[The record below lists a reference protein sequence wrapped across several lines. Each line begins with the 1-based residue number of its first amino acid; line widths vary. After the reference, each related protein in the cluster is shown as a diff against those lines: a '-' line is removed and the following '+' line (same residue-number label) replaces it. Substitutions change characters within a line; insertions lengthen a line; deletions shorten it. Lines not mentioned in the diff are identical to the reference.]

1 MNTVVGIPARNEAA
15 TVAAV
20 AHAADAGL
28 QQAFPTDT
36 NTIVLADNGSTDGTP
51 EQFLAAK
58 TRARQLVVQSGGS
71 GTGKGT
77 NVLALVRLALECHAD
92 RLILL
97 DADVRSAQPIWI
109 SRLAAAVDDE
119 APTLAVPTYRRNRYE
134 ANTTNHLASPLVAA
148 LFGTPLQQPIG
159 GEFALNKALLRRVE
173 QWQRPA
179 SASLYGIDIWLT
191 ANTMREGSRIV
202 EVPLGAKLH
211 NSPFPKILHLP
222 LQVLDSLFHVT
233 LCLDAPRPANMDVP
247 IARREAVAT
256 AAVRQDPALV
266 SHVAATVSG
275 YLATN
280 AAEVRQHFPN
290 VAGLPSAPWG
300 LRINTQDWPDLLAD
314 AVDTLARGQ
323 FQIARDHLIGLYV
336 NRVLSFWDEIS
347 DLTGVEIDSLLDR
360 QASDTVKVM
369 ADRSITFD
377 RSAVPTGTADFDRGR
392 WAGIQ

>member
-1 MNTVVGIPARNEAA
+1 MNIVVGIPARNEAA
-15 TVAAV
+15 TVATV

-28 QQAFPTDT
+28 REAFPTGT

-51 EQFLAAK
+51 ERFLAAG
-58 TRARQLVVQSGGS
+58 TGTSQRVIASGGT

-77 NVLALVRLALECHAD
+77 NVLALVRLALECQAD

-97 DADVRSAQPIWI
+97 DADVRSGQPDWI

-159 GEFALNKALLRRVE
+159 GEFALNRALLERVVE
-173 QWQRPA
+173 WTRPA

-191 ANTMREGSRIV
+191 ANTMREGHRIV

-222 LQVLDSLFHVT
+222 MQVLDSLFHVT
-233 LCLDAPRPANMDVP
+233 AQLAAPNPASMDVP

-256 AAVRQDPALV
+256 AAVPQDPALV
-266 SHVAATVSG
+266 TRVATTVAG
-275 YLATN
+275 YLATH
-280 AAEVRQHFPN
+280 AAEVRRYFPS
-290 VAGLPSAPWG
+290 VAGLPPAPWG
-300 LRINTQDWPDLLAD
+300 LRITTQDWPALL
-314 AVDTLARGQ
+314 VDGVETMSRGD
-323 FQIARDHLIGLYV
+323 FQLARDHLIGLYV
-336 NRVLSFWDEIS
+336 NRVLSFWDEIG
-347 DLTGVEIDSLLDR
+347 DLPGAEIDALLDR
-360 QASDTVKVM
+360 QAGDTAKIMSDR
-369 ADRSITFD
+369 AISFAR
-377 RSAVPTGTADFDRGR
+377 AVVPSGSTYDRGR
-392 WAGIQ
+392 WTGID